1 MNNLLAQATEYLL
14 LEPLPGI
21 TKPDGVTATF
31 ATYIPGIFSLM
42 IGIAGLLA
50 VIMIVYGG
58 LQYLTTEA
66 FQGKGDA
73 KETIKNALW
82 GLLLTIASWLILN
95 TVSPN
100 LVKFDLNID
109 PQDIQGNLTPVDFNN
124 LPPAE
129 QLEILKTDKEK
140 IGCPECLEV
149 RTGPL
154 PPVGTAYP
162 FNNVPFPSK
171 APSANGCKGTQLCYV
186 HKDLYKK
193 IIDLATELNGETTA
207 GIITT
212 PPITWQVTEMLPQ
225 TTGHAS
231 SCHKANAPDAG
242 KCVDAS
248 IDTSHNQRMAPHCK
262 ERATLNRFLIAVA
275 TKVGSNFQ
283 YEVPEQQC
291 LDYYRGTPGMEQGI
305 KNRLEKVNPG
315 TREHVHINL

>member
-95 TVSPN
+95 TISPN

-109 PQDIQGNLTPVDFNN
+109 KQQ
-124 LPPAE
+124 
-129 QLEILKTDKEK
+129 
-140 IGCPECLEV
+140 IGEELI
-149 RTGPL
+149 
-154 PPVGTAYP
+154 PPVNILGEVEPQASGTVVRGPSFNKAWNNDSVVRNMLRATNNKITVNKNNCSTIGQVNCTSVANLSARIKDRLTTIAQDCGTDCKVEITGGTEYWLHGNGSTEISENTTKHKPAGNVIDLSSTNASLNAYIMKGEDVS
-162 FNNVPFPSK
+162 NQSGCATGTK
-171 APSANGCKGTQLCYV
+171 KYKMANGAIFV
-186 HKDLYKK
+186 RESDH
-193 IIDLATELNGETTA
+193 
-207 GIITT
+207 
-212 PPITWQVTEMLPQ
+212 W
-225 TTGHAS
+225 HA
-231 SCHKANAPDAG
+231 C
-242 KCVDAS
+242 
-248 IDTSHNQRMAPHCK
+248 
-262 ERATLNRFLIAVA
+262 F
-275 TKVGSNFQ
+275 
-283 YEVPEQQC
+283 
-291 LDYYRGTPGMEQGI
+291 
-305 KNRLEKVNPG
+305 
-315 TREHVHINL
+315 